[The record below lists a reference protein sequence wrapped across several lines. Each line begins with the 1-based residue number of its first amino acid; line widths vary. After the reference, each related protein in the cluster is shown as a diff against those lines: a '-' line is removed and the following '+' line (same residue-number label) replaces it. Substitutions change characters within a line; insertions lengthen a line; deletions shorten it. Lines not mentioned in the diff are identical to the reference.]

1 MKNLAEAYEI
11 SEDRLADIEEKY
23 RLSVSVKN
31 EYIMN
36 EHESV
41 PISEPNNEHDESE

>member
-1 MKNLAEAYEI
+1 MKNLAEPYEI
-11 SEDRLADIEEKY
+11 SEDRLADIEEEY

-36 EHESV
+36 QHENV
-41 PISEPNNEHDESE
+41 LISEPNNEHAESE